1 MKEIENKKEM
11 KPFLKTTSQY
21 VDEADNMLMLIREK
35 LQEFKD
41 QEEEEEQQF
50 ISSGKDLRSSAFSIN
65 EANQS
70 LTDALTKL
78 EELGRSDNI
87 SQTSSSL
94 AEGRANLEKK
104 ESLTLNSLAN
114 FLSLG

>member
-41 QEEEEEQQF
+41 QEEEQQQF